1 MERHDYHEEMKVD
14 ILEYL
19 KEEYTTEEIKRS
31 LEDKDDFYEK
41 LFEDLWVTDSVTGN
55 ASGSYTFNTWQAEEN
70 ICHNLGLLKDALDE
84 FGSTLADALEKGAEF
99 CDVTIRCYM
108 LGSVLYQVL
117 NELEWGC

>member
-1 MERHDYHEEMKVD
+1 MERHDYHEEMKAD

-19 KEEYTTEEIKRS
+19 NEEYTTEEIKRN
-31 LEDKDDFYEK
+31 LEDKDEFYEK
-41 LFEDLWVTDSVTGN
+41 LFDALWVTDSVTGN
-55 ASGSYTFNTWQAEEN
+55 ASGSYTFNRWDAEEN